1 MNLAG
6 VVSAEPR
13 SDRLDYKALRKKG
26 FFFAQNLCI
35 KYIYYSRKIVMF
47 TTNLTKRLASHNENK
62 STYTKNKGPWELVY
76 LESFENKSD
85 AFKREKML
93 KKQNRED
100 LERLIQSETN
110 ELSGGRLSSADS
122 KSNYN

>member
-1 MNLAG
+1 M
-6 VVSAEPR
+6 
-13 SDRLDYKALRKKG
+13 YKVYILFSKNSNVYYKG
-26 FFFAQNLCI
+26 
-35 KYIYYSRKIVMF
+35 F

-93 KKQNRED
+93 KKQNREY
-100 LERLIQSETN
+100 LEWLIQSETN
-110 ELSGGRLSSADS
+110 ELSGGRLG
-122 KSNYN
+122 